1 MEKEKK
7 INTINKVQV
16 IEPDSVRI
24 GIKENAIQLEFGQ
37 IEHIDEEQDTLN
49 VLSNVRLSPKYLQYF
64 MIKIVEAGIEYE
76 KNFNVDIGFAP
87 FWKPD
92 KK

>member
-1 MEKEKK
+1 MDKEKK
-7 INTINKVQV
+7 VNTIIKTQV

-37 IEHIDEEQDTLN
+37 IEHLDEEQDNLN
-49 VLSNVRLSPKYLQYF
+49 ILSSIRLSPKYLQHF
-64 MIKIVEAGIEYE
+64 MIKIMEAGIEYE
-76 KNFNVDIGFAP
+76 KNFDVDIGFAP

-92 KK
+92 TK

>member
-37 IEHIDEEQDTLN
+37 IEHIDEEQDNLN

-92 KK
+92 KE